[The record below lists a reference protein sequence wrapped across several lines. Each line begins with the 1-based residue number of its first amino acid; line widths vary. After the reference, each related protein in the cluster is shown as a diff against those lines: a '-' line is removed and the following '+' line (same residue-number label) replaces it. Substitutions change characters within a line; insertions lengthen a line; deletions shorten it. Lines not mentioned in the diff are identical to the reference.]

1 MMNRRQFL
9 ARSALF
15 GSAAWLTTLGAPGKL
30 LAATAQG
37 KPLGIQL
44 YMVLKA
50 YQDDPL
56 GTLKTL
62 KAIGYTEIEAIVTST
77 AKTLRDQLN
86 ETGLR
91 SPSMHF
97 DSLGFEPGIEAA
109 HVLGAQF
116 IVSSMLPEIMKK
128 EQAAKGKSAPDPTY
142 SLDEAKRTAEYAN
155 HLGEK
160 AKQAGLQYA
169 YHNHHLEFTDVGG
182 GQTFYDVLLKE
193 TDHKLVQ
200 FEMDCGWVH
209 AGGKNPADYFKANP
223 GRIPLMHAKDFLPG
237 ANDKNNF
244 PGAELGHGTL
254 DYKPIMAAAEAS
266 GLKHCFVE
274 QEGPYARMSQ
284 LDAARVDFAYLRPLR

>member
-1 MMNRRQFL
+1 MMTRRQFL
-9 ARSALF
+9 ARSALS
-15 GSAAWLTTLGAPGKL
+15 GAAAWLTLGAPGKL
-30 LAATAQG
+30 LAATAKG
-37 KPLGIQL
+37 KALGIQL
-44 YMVLKA
+44 YMVLDA
-50 YQDDPL
+50 YQKDPL

-91 SPSMHF
+91 SPSLHF
-97 DSLGFEPGIEAA
+97 DSLGFEPGIDAA
-109 HVLGAQF
+109 HTLGSRY
-116 IVSSMLPEIMKK
+116 IVSSMLPAIMQK
-128 EQAAKGKSAPDPTY
+128 EKGGKGDPTY
-142 SLDEAKRTAEYAN
+142 SVDDARRTAEYAN
-155 HLGEK
+155 RLGEK

-193 TDHKLVQ
+193 TDHRLVQ
-200 FEMDCGWVH
+200 FELDCGWVH

-223 GRIPLMHAKDFLPG
+223 GRMPLMHAKDFLPG
-237 ANDKNNF
+237 GAKDY
-244 PGAELGHGTL
+244 PGAELGRGTL
-254 DYKPIMAAAEAS
+254 DYKPIMAAADAA

-284 LDAARVDFAYLRPLR
+284 LDAARVDYAYLRPLR

>member
-1 MMNRRQFL
+1 MTRRQFL
-9 ARSALF
+9 ARSALS
-15 GSAAWLTTLGAPGKL
+15 GAAAWLTLGTPGKL
-30 LAATAQG
+30 LAATA
-37 KPLGIQL
+37 KSKTLGIQL
-44 YMVLKA
+44 YMVLDA
-50 YQDDPL
+50 YQKDPL

-77 AKTLRDQLN
+77 ARTLRDQLN
-86 ETGLR
+86 EAGLR

-97 DSLGFEPGIEAA
+97 DSLGFEPSIDAA
-109 HVLGAQF
+109 HTLGSRY
-116 IVSSMLPEIMKK
+116 IVSSMLPAIMQK
-128 EQAAKGKSAPDPTY
+128 EKGAKGDPTY
-142 SLDEAKRTAEYAN
+142 SMDDAKRTAEYAN
-155 HLGEK
+155 RLGEK
-160 AKQAGLQYA
+160 ARQAGLQYA

-193 TDHKLVQ
+193 TDHRLVQ
-200 FEMDCGWVH
+200 FELDCGWVH

-237 ANDKNNF
+237 GAKDY

-254 DYKPIMAAAEAS
+254 DYKPIMAAADAA

-284 LDAARVDFAYLRPLR
+284 LDAARVDYAYLRPLR

>member
-15 GSAAWLTTLGAPGKL
+15 GSAAWMTLGAPGKL
-30 LAATAQG
+30 LAAASQG

-50 YQDDPL
+50 YQADPI
-56 GTLKTL
+56 GALKTL

-109 HVLGAQF
+109 HLLGSKF
-116 IVSSMLPEIMKK
+116 IVSSMLPSIMQK
-128 EQAAKGKSAPDPTY
+128 EQAAKGKSAPEPTY

-155 HLGEK
+155 RLGEK

-200 FEMDCGWVH
+200 FELDCGWVH
-209 AGGKNPADYFKANP
+209 AGGKNPADIFKSNT

-237 ANDKNNF
+237 ANEKNNF
-244 PGAELGHGTL
+244 PGAELGRGTL
-254 DYKPIMAAAEAS
+254 DYKPIMAAADTS

-274 QEGPYARMSQ
+274 QEGPFDRMSQ
-284 LDAARVDFAYLRPLR
+284 LDAARVDFAYLRPMR

>member
-155 HLGEK
+155 RLGEK

>member
-1 MMNRRQFL
+1 MMTRRQFL
-9 ARSALF
+9 ARSALC
-15 GSAAWLTTLGAPGKL
+15 GTAAWLALGAPGKI
-30 LAATAQG
+30 LAAGAKG
-37 KPLGIQL
+37 KTLGIQL

-50 YQDDPL
+50 YQDDPN

-62 KAIGYTEIEAIVTST
+62 KSIGYTEIEAIITST

-86 ETGLR
+86 EAGLR
-91 SPSMHF
+91 CPSMHF
-97 DSLGFEPGIEAA
+97 DSLGFDAGVEAA
-109 HVLGAQF
+109 HVLGTQY
-116 IVSSMLPEIMKK
+116 IVSSMLPSIMQK
-128 EQAAKGKSAPDPTY
+128 ELAAQGKSAPEPTY

-155 HLGEK
+155 RLGEK

-200 FEMDCGWVH
+200 FELDCGWVH

-223 GRIPLMHAKDFLPG
+223 GRIPLMHAKDFLAGG
-237 ANDKNNF
+237 AKDY
-244 PGAELGHGTL
+244 PGAELGRGTL
-254 DYKPIMAAAEAS
+254 DYKPIMAAADTS

-274 QEGPYARMSQ
+274 QEGPFSRMSQ
-284 LDAARVDFAYLRPLR
+284 LDAARVDYAYLRPLR

>member
-1 MMNRRQFL
+1 MLTRRQFL
-9 ARSALF
+9 TRSALC
-15 GSAAWLTTLGAPGKL
+15 GAATWLTLGSPGEI
-30 LAATAQG
+30 LAATTRG
-37 KPLGIQL
+37 KALGIQL

-56 GTLKTL
+56 KTLKTL

-86 ETGLR
+86 EAGLR
-91 SPSMHF
+91 SPSLHF

-109 HVLGAQF
+109 HTLGSRY
-116 IVSSMLPEIMKK
+116 IVSSMLPAIMHK
-128 EQAAKGKSAPDPTY
+128 EQGAKDASEPTY
-142 SLDEAKRTAEYAN
+142 SMDDAKRTAERAN

-160 AKQAGLQYA
+160 ARQAGLQYA

-193 TDHKLVQ
+193 TDHTLVQ
-200 FEMDCGWVH
+200 FELDCGWVH
-209 AGGKNPADYFKANP
+209 VGGQNPADIFKANP

-237 ANDKNNF
+237 GAKDY
-244 PGAELGHGTL
+244 PGAELGRGTL

-274 QEGPYARMSQ
+274 QEGPFDRMSQ
-284 LDAARVDFAYLRPLR
+284 LDAARVDYAYLRPLR

>member
-9 ARSALF
+9 TRSALC
-15 GSAAWLTTLGAPGKL
+15 GTAAWLTLGAPGKL
-30 LAATAQG
+30 LAAAAQG
-37 KPLGIQL
+37 KTLGIQL

-50 YQDDPL
+50 YQDDPI

-62 KAIGYTEIEAIVTST
+62 KKIGYSEIEAIVTTT
-77 AKTLRDQLN
+77 AKTLRDQLK
-86 ETGLR
+86 EAGLS
-91 SPSMHF
+91 SPSLHY

-109 HVLGAQF
+109 HVLGSRY
-116 IVSSMLPEIMKK
+116 IVSSMLPAIMQK
-128 EQAAKGKSAPDPTY
+128 ERNTADADY
-142 SLDEAKRTAEYAN
+142 SLDGAKRTADYAN
-155 HLGEK
+155 QLGEK
-160 AKQAGLQYA
+160 ARKAGLQYA
-169 YHNHHLEFTDVGG
+169 YHNHHLEFSDVGG

-237 ANDKNNF
+237 KSKDY
-244 PGAELGHGTL
+244 PGAELGRGTL
-254 DYKPIMAAAEAS
+254 DYKPIMAAADAA

-274 QEGPYARMSQ
+274 QEGPFARMSQ
-284 LDAARVDFAYLRPLR
+284 LEAARVDYDYLRPLR

>member
-1 MMNRRQFL
+1 MFMMTRRQFL
-9 ARSALF
+9 ARSALC
-15 GSAAWLTTLGAPGKL
+15 GTAAWLALGAPGKI
-30 LAATAQG
+30 LAAGAKG
-37 KPLGIQL
+37 KTLGIQL

-50 YQDDPL
+50 YQDDPN

-62 KAIGYTEIEAIVTST
+62 KSIGYTEIEAIITST

-86 ETGLR
+86 EAGLR
-91 SPSMHF
+91 CPSMHF

-109 HVLGAQF
+109 HVLGTQY
-116 IVSSMLPEIMKK
+116 IVSSMLPSIMQK
-128 EQAAKGKSAPDPTY
+128 ELAAQGKSAPEPTY

-155 HLGEK
+155 RLGEK

-200 FEMDCGWVH
+200 FELDCGWVH

-223 GRIPLMHAKDFLPG
+223 GRIPLMHAKDFLAG
-237 ANDKNNF
+237 NAKDY
-244 PGAELGHGTL
+244 PGAELGRGTL
-254 DYKPIMAAAEAS
+254 DYKPIMAAADTS

-274 QEGPYARMSQ
+274 QEGPFSRMSQ
-284 LDAARVDFAYLRPLR
+284 LDAARVDYAYLRPLR